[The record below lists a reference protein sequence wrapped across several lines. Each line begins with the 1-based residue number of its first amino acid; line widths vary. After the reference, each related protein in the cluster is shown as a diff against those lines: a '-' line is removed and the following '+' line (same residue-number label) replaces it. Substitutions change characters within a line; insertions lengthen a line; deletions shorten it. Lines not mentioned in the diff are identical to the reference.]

1 MCMKKLL
8 IFISAAILTAGSFGA
23 KAQGRTDINLYMG
36 FMNATYT
43 SLDNAGGRYSHRDL
57 YSIYEPYYTVHS
69 GPSYTLDVNRRIFP
83 WLGAGL
89 QANYSY
95 MSGTKMYNI
104 GNAPKR
110 EFRQTMLA
118 FLPQVKFFIP
128 SPRHF
133 RLYAKAAAG
142 IGLNLGETI
151 VGTPVDFAWDIVP
164 IGVEWGGQ
172 FIYGTAEFCA
182 GNVITG
188 ARIGIGFRF

>member
-1 MCMKKLL
+1 MKKIL
-8 IFISAAILTAGSFGA
+8 IFMAAAILTAGSFTA
-23 KAQGRTDINLYMG
+23 KAQGRTDVNLYMG
-36 FMNATYT
+36 FMNAAYT
-43 SLDNAGGRYSHRDL
+43 SLDQAGGRYSHRDL
-57 YSIYEPYYTVHS
+57 YSIYEPYYTVNS
-69 GPSYTLDVNRRIFP
+69 GPSFTLDVNRRILP

-95 MSGTKMYNI
+95 MSGEKKYNI
-104 GNAPKR
+104 GNAPKK
-110 EFRQTMLA
+110 EFSQTMLA

-142 IGLNLGETI
+142 INLNLGETI
-151 VGTPVDFAWDIVP
+151 VGEPISFAWDIVP
-164 IGVEWGGQ
+164 IGFEWGGQ

-188 ARIGIGFRF
+188 ARVGLGFRF

>member
-1 MCMKKLL
+1 MKKLL
-8 IFISAAILTAGSFGA
+8 IFISAVILTAGSFSA
-23 KAQGRTDINLYMG
+23 RAQGRTDINLYMG

-43 SLDNAGGRYSHRDL
+43 SLDQSASRNTHRDL
-57 YSIYEPYYTVHS
+57 FSIYEPYYSVTS
-69 GPSYTLDVNRRIFP
+69 GPSLTLDVNRRIFP
-83 WLGAGL
+83 WLGAGF

-104 GNAPKR
+104 GNAPM
-110 EFRQTMLA
+110 ETFRQTMLA
-118 FLPQVKFFIP
+118 VLPQVKFFIP

-142 IGLNLGETI
+142 IGLNLGKTI
-151 VGTPVDFAWDIVP
+151 VNDPVSFAWDIVP
-164 IGVEWGGQ
+164 IGFEWGGQ
-172 FIYGTAEFCA
+172 FIYGPAEFCA

>member
-1 MCMKKLL
+1 MKKLL

-57 YSIYEPYYTVHS
+57 YSIYEPHYTVHS

>member
-8 IFISAAILTAGSFGA
+8 IFIAAAILTAGSFSAG
-23 KAQGRTDINLYMG
+23 AQGRTDVNLYMG

-43 SLDNAGGRYSHRDL
+43 SLDQAGDRQSHRDL
-57 YSIYEPYYTVHS
+57 YSIYEPYYTVTC
-69 GPSYTLDVNRRIFP
+69 GPSLTLDVNRRLLP

-95 MSGTKMYNI
+95 MSGEKNYKI
-104 GNAPKR
+104 GNAPGSR
-110 EFRQTMLA
+110 FSQTMLA

-142 IGLNLGETI
+142 INLNIGDTI
-151 VGTPVDFAWDIVP
+151 VGEPVAFAWDIVP
-164 IGVEWGGQ
+164 IGFEWGGQ
-172 FIYGTAEFCA
+172 FIYGTAEICA
-182 GNVITG
+182 GNVING

>member
-1 MCMKKLL
+1 MKKIL
-8 IFISAAILTAGSFGA
+8 IFMAAAILTAGSFSA

-172 FIYGTAEFCA
+172 FIYGTAEVSL

-188 ARIGIGFRF
+188 VRIGIGFRF

>member
-1 MCMKKLL
+1 MKKFL
-8 IFISAAILTAGSFGA
+8 IFIYAAILTAGSFSA
-23 KAQGRTDINLYMG
+23 RAQGRTDINLYMG

-43 SLDNAGGRYSHRDL
+43 SLDQTRGTSHKDL
-57 YSIYEPYYTVHS
+57 YSIYEPYYTVNS
-69 GPSYTLDVNRRIFP
+69 GPSLTLDVNRRLLP

-89 QANYSY
+89 QAGYSY
-95 MSGTKMYNI
+95 MSGEKNYKI
-104 GNAPKR
+104 GNAPR
-110 EFRQTMLA
+110 RSFSQTMLD

-142 IGLNLGETI
+142 IHLNLGETI
-151 VGTPVDFAWDIVP
+151 VGEPVAFAWDIVP
-164 IGVEWGGQ
+164 IGFEWGGQ
-172 FIYGTAEFCA
+172 FIYGTAEVCA